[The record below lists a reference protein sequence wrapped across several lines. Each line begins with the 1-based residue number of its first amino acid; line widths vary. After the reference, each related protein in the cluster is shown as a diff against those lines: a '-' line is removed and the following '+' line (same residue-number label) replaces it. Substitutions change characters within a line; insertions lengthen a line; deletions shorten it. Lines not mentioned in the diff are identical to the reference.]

1 MSKNYLINQIV
12 FEDQPKE
19 KLEAMLPALVKDIA
33 QFIGYE
39 KTFLLVQKMGGIHFA
54 VPRGESISGV
64 AKSEREQRLIDL
76 LGDKSAQEFMRIYGG
91 AKLYIPRCESVL
103 RELRNQ
109 KFIDVVL
116 ATVSENC
123 SITQAVEKYA
133 YEFGMSDR
141 WAWTLLR
148 KRQILPN
155 AVVDDRQM
163 DLFGE

>member
-1 MSKNYLINQIV
+1 MSKNYLI
-12 FEDQPKE
+12 DQAIFGGQTKD

-39 KTFLLVQKMGGIHFA
+39 KTFLLVQKMGGVYYP
-54 VPRGESISGV
+54 VPRGELITDGI
-64 AKSEREQRLIDL
+64 KSEREQRLIDL
-76 LGDKSAQEFMRIYGG
+76 IGEKSAQEFMRIYGG
-91 AKLYIPRCESVL
+91 AKLYIPRCEAVL

-109 KFIDVVL
+109 KFCDVVL
-116 ATVSENC
+116 ATVGDNC
-123 SITQAVEKYA
+123 SLTQAVEKYA

-148 KRQILPN
+148 KRHILPN
-155 AVVDDRQM
+155 VVDERQM